1 MLNNKYFNVIFS
13 SMVLIGFIFAGVED
27 ELKKINKKLDNISV
41 RLQNLE
47 KKVAAPAKPA
57 NNKKQADPNAVY
69 NIPISNSVVLGNP
82 NAKVTVTEWTDFQWP
97 YCAKS
102 VSLVDEILEKYPN
115 DVKVVI
121 KNFPL
126 SFHKQA
132 LKAAKYSLAANKQGK
147 YKEMYYLIMENYG
160 KLKSNEDLPLE
171 YAKTLG
177 LDINK
182 FIQDMESAEVANQI
196 NLEIKQLRESGI
208 PRLAVPKFLIQG
220 KEPQGRSLAAFSS
233 VIDAELAKLK

>member
-13 SMVLIGFIFAGVED
+13 SLVLIGFIFAGVED
-27 ELKKINKKLDNISV
+27 ELKKINKKSDNISV

-47 KKVAAPAKPA
+47 KKVAAPVKPA

-69 NIPISNSVVLGNP
+69 NIPISNSIVLGNP
-82 NAKVTVTEWTDFQWP
+82 NAKITVMEWTDFQWP

-132 LKAAKYSLAANKQGK
+132 LKAAKYALAADKQGK

-182 FIQDMESAEVANQI
+182 LIQDMESAEIANQI

-220 KEPQGRSLAAFSS
+220 KEPQGRSVAAFSS
-233 VIDAELAKLK
+233 MIDAELAKLK